1 MAAPSRM
8 ANGEEGLRGI
18 GLSAAALVLAF
29 AIGFAMH
36 GGGTARAQGHSCSAT
51 DKRFIE
57 TASTNMTALGVWAD
71 GYKTGDIGAAEVVK
85 EARDAAKRV
94 DYVKPLDPSLKLSQR
109 LIGSMF
115 REYGQAV
122 ALAAKAKTSAGEHMN
137 RAYGLAGFARQVLT
151 EAKPALAKRG
161 CSVDPLL

>member
-1 MAAPSRM
+1 MVR
-8 ANGEEGLRGI
+8 NGLRGI

-36 GGGTARAQGHSCSAT
+36 GGGTAHATGHTCSAT

-71 GYKTGDIGAAEVVK
+71 GYKTGEIGAAEVVK

-94 DYVKPLDPSLKLSQR
+94 DYVKPHDPSLKLSQR

-122 ALAAKAKTSAGEHMN
+122 ALGAKAKTSAGEHMN

-151 EAKPALAKRG
+151 QAKPALAKRG

>member
-1 MAAPSRM
+1 
-8 ANGEEGLRGI
+8 
-18 GLSAAALVLAF
+18 
-29 AIGFAMH
+29 MH

-57 TASTNMTALGVWAD
+57 TASTNMTALGIWAE
-71 GYKTGDIGAAEVVK
+71 GFKTGDLGAAEVIE

-94 DYVKPLDPSLKLSQR
+94 EYAKPHDPSLKLSQR

-122 ALAAKAKTSAGEHMN
+122 ALGAKERTRAGQHMN
-137 RAYGLAGFARQVLT
+137 RAYGLAGFARQVLVQ
-151 EAKPALAKRG
+151 AKPALAKRG

>member
-1 MAAPSRM
+1 M
-8 ANGEEGLRGI
+8 RGI

-36 GGGTARAQGHSCSAT
+36 GGGTAHAQRGHTCSAT

-71 GYKTGDIGAAEVVK
+71 GYKSGDIGAAEVVK
-85 EARDAAKRV
+85 ESRDAAKRV
-94 DYVKPLDPSLKLSQR
+94 EYVRPLDPSLRLSQR

-122 ALAAKAKTSAGEHMN
+122 ALGAKAKTSAGEHMN
-137 RAYGLAGFARQVLT
+137 RAYGLAGFARQVLVD
-151 EAKPALAKRG
+151 AKPALAKRG

>member
-1 MAAPSRM
+1 
-8 ANGEEGLRGI
+8 
-18 GLSAAALVLAF
+18 
-29 AIGFAMH
+29 MH
-36 GGGTARAQGHSCSAT
+36 GGGTAQAKGHTCSAT

-122 ALAAKAKTSAGEHMN
+122 ALAAKARTSAGEHMN

>member
-1 MAAPSRM
+1 
-8 ANGEEGLRGI
+8 
-18 GLSAAALVLAF
+18 
-29 AIGFAMH
+29 MH

-57 TASTNMTALGVWAD
+57 TASTNMTALGIWAE
-71 GYKTGDIGAAEVVK
+71 GFKTGDLGAAEVIE

-94 DYVKPLDPSLKLSQR
+94 EYAKPHDPSLQLSQR

-115 REYGQAV
+115 REYGQAD
-122 ALAAKAKTSAGEHMN
+122 ALGAKERTRAGQHMN
-137 RAYGLAGFARQVLT
+137 RAYGLAGFARQVLVQ
-151 EAKPALAKRG
+151 AKPALAKRG

>member
-1 MAAPSRM
+1 MVRH
-8 ANGEEGLRGI
+8 GLRGI

-36 GGGTARAQGHSCSAT
+36 GGGDARATGHTCSAT
-51 DKRFIE
+51 DKRFIQ
-57 TASTNMTALGVWAD
+57 TASTNMTALGIWAEE
-71 GYKTGDIGAAEVVK
+71 YKTGDLRAAEVVK
-85 EARDAAKRV
+85 QAQDAAQRV
-94 DYVKPLDPSLKLSQR
+94 GYVKPHDPSLKLSQR

-122 ALAAKAKTSAGEHMN
+122 ALAAKARTSAGEHMN

>member
-1 MAAPSRM
+1 
-8 ANGEEGLRGI
+8 
-18 GLSAAALVLAF
+18 
-29 AIGFAMH
+29 MH

-57 TASTNMTALGVWAD
+57 TASTNMTALGIWAE
-71 GYKTGDIGAAEVVK
+71 GFKTGDLGAAEVIE

-94 DYVKPLDPSLKLSQR
+94 EYAKPHDPSLKLSQR

-122 ALAAKAKTSAGEHMN
+122 ALAAKARTSAGEHMN
-137 RAYGLAGFARQVLT
+137 RAYGLAGFARQVLVQ
-151 EAKPALAKRG
+151 AKPALAKRG

>member
-1 MAAPSRM
+1 MIVCH
-8 ANGEEGLRGI
+8 GLRGI

-36 GGGTARAQGHSCSAT
+36 GGGTAHATGHTCSAT

-57 TASTNMTALGVWAD
+57 TASTNMTALGMWAD
-71 GYKTGDIGAAEVVK
+71 GYKTGEIGASEVVK
-85 EARDAAKRV
+85 ESRDAAKRV
-94 DYVKPLDPSLKLSQR
+94 EYVKPHDPSLKLSQR

>member
-1 MAAPSRM
+1 
-8 ANGEEGLRGI
+8 
-18 GLSAAALVLAF
+18 
-29 AIGFAMH
+29 MH
-36 GGGTARAQGHSCSAT
+36 GGGTAHAQQGHSCSAT

-57 TASTNMTALGVWAD
+57 TASTNMTALGIWAE
-71 GYKTGDIGAAEVVK
+71 GFKTGDLGAAEVIE

-94 DYVKPLDPSLKLSQR
+94 EYAKPHDPSLKLSQR

-122 ALAAKAKTSAGEHMN
+122 ALGAKERTRAGQHMN
-137 RAYGLAGFARQVLT
+137 RAYGLAGFARQVLVQ
-151 EAKPALAKRG
+151 AKPALAKRG